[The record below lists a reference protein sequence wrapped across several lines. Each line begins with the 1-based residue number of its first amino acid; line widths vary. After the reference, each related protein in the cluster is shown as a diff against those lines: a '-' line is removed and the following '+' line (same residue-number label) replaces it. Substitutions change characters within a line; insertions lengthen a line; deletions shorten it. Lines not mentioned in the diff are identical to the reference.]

1 MKQRILTGIV
11 MAVTL
16 IPCHFFTDTVLL
28 VVLMVLFSTV
38 GSFEMLR
45 CLGYHK
51 NVAVSLPVYLC
62 ALGLPFLARYTSS
75 LESFFGF
82 AFCILFLLMFYMMSL
97 AVVYKGKQ
105 DINRLITAFA
115 ANFYVIFGITS
126 IILVRDMPNGLF
138 TYLLIFVGAWM
149 TDIGAYFIGVLFGK
163 HKLIPEVSPKKTVE
177 GAVGGIAVN
186 VLSFCIYG
194 FVIDHFF
201 DATPNYL
208 AMIVTALVVSIISMF
223 GDLVASIIKR
233 QYGIKDY
240 GKLFPGHGGVVD
252 RFDSIISVAPFFV
265 ILSTISSFFNLFS

>member
-28 VVLMVLFSTV
+28 VVLMALFAAV

-51 NVAVSLPVYLC
+51 NAAVSLPVYLC
-62 ALGLPFLARYTSS
+62 AIGLPILARYTSS
-75 LESFFGF
+75 IGSFFSF
-82 AFCILFLLMFYMMSL
+82 AFCIMFVLMFYMMSL

-105 DINRLITAFA
+105 EINRLLTVFA
-115 ANFYVIFGITS
+115 ADFYVIFGITA
-126 IILVRDMPNGLF
+126 IILVRDMPNGIF

-177 GAVGGIAVN
+177 GAIGGIAAN
-186 VLSFCIYG
+186 VISFCIYG
-194 FVIDHFF
+194 FVIDRFF
-201 DATPNYL
+201 DATPNYPSL
-208 AMIVTALVVSIISMF
+208 IVTALLVSVISMF

-265 ILSTISSFFNLFS
+265 ILSTISSFFNLFA